1 MEETLLGPLG
11 GMFAFGF
18 SAGAVAGYGF
28 AVRVHTKALIQA
40 ATGPLAVEIEHLKR
54 EVTRLT
60 RSEETLQ
67 STVNDLFQKMLGHS
81 NDSGT

>member
-28 AVRVHTKALIQA
+28 AVRVHAKALIEA
-40 ATGPLAVEIEHLKR
+40 ATGPLSVEINHLRK
-54 EVTRLT
+54 EVDRLT
-60 RSEETLQ
+60 RSEEALQ
-67 STVNDLFQKMLGHS
+67 NTVNDLFHKMIGH
-81 NDSGT
+81 NDDSGT